1 MVATAV
7 FPSDLGRI
15 LIATEMPAGIS
26 VHFAYTYAAKFA
38 EYLQFAGI
46 AFNRQEDVS
55 FLLQNGSFLDMI
67 FLYKCN

>member
-7 FPSDLGRI
+7 FPPDLDRI

-55 FLLQNGSFLDMI
+55 FLLQNGSCLDMI